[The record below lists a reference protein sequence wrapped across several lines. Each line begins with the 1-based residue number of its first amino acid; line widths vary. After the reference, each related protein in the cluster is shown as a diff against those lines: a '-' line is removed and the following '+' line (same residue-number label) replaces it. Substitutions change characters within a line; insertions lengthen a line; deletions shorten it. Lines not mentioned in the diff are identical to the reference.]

1 MPPKKERGNYPQI
14 TQMTQILEAMIV
26 LVPSGPLQ
34 RTISTCGHL

>member
-1 MPPKKERGNYPQI
+1 MTRKKEQMNYPQM

-34 RTISTCGHL
+34 RTISICGHL